1 MDNQNKKICMKC
13 GVPITPGSAFCT
25 ACGAPVPADERKI
38 CMKCGVPIA
47 PGSAFCTACGAP
59 APGSANAAPQA
70 QLSPEEMN
78 KRSYENALK
87 LVEAKQFEQALQLFT
102 RLGDYEDSKKRAEEC
117 KAAAEEAKKEA
128 AYASAV
134 ALLTAKNVTDVQLK
148 QAIAN
153 LKGMSDYKDSKDQA
167 AKLEKCLDQLN
178 KAKAKKKSKM
188 KKIIILAAVA
198 LLLIVAAV
206 VTVVV
211 LNIPYKLT
219 VDYGFYGV
227 SETTEYNMLSDEVV
241 LPNLE
246 GQMPGYTFVGWTGT
260 GLEEPQKEVVIG
272 KFSSGNREYKANWE
286 IKKYTITL
294 DADGGS
300 SDTTSISVVYGASFR
315 LPTPTKTGYN
325 FLGWYNGDSQVT
337 SGYWTTD
344 SNVTLKAK
352 WEAKEYYLTLN
363 NTSAQLKITWDYNYS
378 GSTPLINTYSNGD
391 TVSYWIVASR
401 TGYVNTGWYTDA
413 ECTTKFNFDSEITS
427 DITLYAGWVEM
438 PQIGYSTYQ
447 INPVDYSNSKSY
459 LEMYPNSTN
468 KYYVYFVANE
478 TGTHKIY
485 YVSGYYYD
493 GYYLTIKNITTGT
506 TVIADTYVDN
516 TSYSYYSVDCTAG
529 DVICIGVYC
538 DYYDYAQANF
548 YFEGFVVNTDGSKI
562 SSSQVSYHEW
572 KSSSV
577 TYKYGDEFT
586 LPTLTK
592 KGSTFL
598 GWFDAND
605 NKVESGV
612 WNFDDDITLTPK
624 FEAGKNTITLDVD
637 GGTVDSETLT
647 VYYGK
652 EYTLPTPTKTGH
664 KFLGWYDADDNKVT
678 SGYWYGEIDTT
689 LKAKW
694 EVKSYTLT
702 LDDAI
707 ATLTVTWNYNYGSNY
722 TTDTLYSGST
732 LSYKTLTR
740 TGYIF
745 MGWYTDAECTTKYGF
760 TGQIT
765 EDLTLYAKW
774 EAIPATSY
782 YTAYQIY
789 PSQYNSSSN
798 VCSAYVSSSTYSTYP
813 TYIYLVANET
823 GKHSIYYSNYYYYSY
838 DSYYLTIK
846 NLTSD
851 TTIADTVKVKD
862 SSYSYYSF
870 ECNEGDII
878 AISVYDNSSSTYA
891 YFYFDGFSAITSD
904 AVAAPA
910 NLTYNSSKYTSIT
923 YNYGDKFTLPT
934 VTREGYTFHGWK
946 DSNGNV
952 VESGTWNYESNLTLV
967 PDLRPVTN
975 TITLDTDG
983 GTVSSTTVSV
993 TYDKSYTLETPT
1005 KTGYT
1010 FNGWYNAD
1018 GERVYSG
1025 TWKGTADITLK
1036 ASWSANKY
1044 YVTLDDTAENSYLTV
1059 TYDGYYSDGSNADS
1073 YLSYGYQPG
1082 NYTPYTRSGYIF
1094 TGWYTDDKCTTKYD
1108 FTGVITE
1115 DMTLYS
1121 GWTAMTSNSYYS
1133 RNQITDPTSYT
1144 SSNKYSTYTYA
1155 SSSNSKNYF
1164 YLVANEAGTHKIYY
1178 SSSSASYPY
1187 YMQVTNYTTGTSIMG
1202 NKEVSSTAFDYVS
1215 FDCAAGD
1222 IIEIAIY
1229 DSNANY
1235 YDYACAY
1242 LYFEGFTSIETSAY
1256 AVPGCIYDASESL
1269 TDHIYYGDEYQL
1281 PTLTRDG
1288 YTFKG
1293 WSTDGTNVDVDMSGT
1308 WSISSDV
1315 TLYPIW
1321 E

>member
-198 LLLIVAAV
+198 FLLIVAAV

-219 VDYGFYGV
+219 VDYGFHGV
-227 SETTEYNMLSDEVV
+227 YETTEYNMLSDEVV
-241 LPNLE
+241 LPNLD

-300 SDTTSISVVYGASFR
+300 SDTTSISVEYNASFR

-352 WEAKEYYLTLN
+352 WEAKEYYLTLHD
-363 NTSAQLKITWDYNYS
+363 TTASVKITWDYNYS
-378 GSTPLINTYSNGD
+378 GSTPLTYTYENND
-391 TVSYWIVASR
+391 KVSSSIVSR
-401 TGYVNTGWYTDA
+401 TGYVFTGWYTDA
-413 ECTTKFNFDSEITS
+413 ECTTKFDFSGKITG
-427 DITLYAGWVEM
+427 DITLYAGWSEM
-438 PQIGYSTYQ
+438 TEIGYGATQ
-447 INPVDYSNSKSY
+447 INPAKYNNDISYLYVDAYSNSTSY
-459 LEMYPNSTN
+459 I
-468 KYYVYFVANE
+468 YFIAE
-478 TGTHKIY
+478 KTGTHRIY
-485 YVSGYYYD
+485 YSESYGYS
-493 GYYLTIKNITTGT
+493 YYLTIKNITSGT
-506 TVIADTYVDN
+506 TVVNDSYTSN
-516 TSYSYYSVDCTAG
+516 TNFNYYSVDCEAG
-529 DVICIGVYC
+529 DIISIAVYNGSYKYTC
-538 DYYDYAQANF
+538 ALF
-548 YFEGFVVNTDGSKI
+548 YFEGFAELSEDATVA
-562 SSSQVSYHEW
+562 SSQLSYLDGY
-572 KSSSV
+572 STYI
-577 TYKYGDEFT
+577 TYKYGEEFT

-598 GWFDAND
+598 GWFDAD
-605 NKVESGV
+605 GNKVESGV
-612 WNFDDDITLTPK
+612 WNFDDSITLKPE
-624 FEAGKNTITLDVD
+624 FEAGKNTITLDAD
-637 GGTVDSETLT
+637 GGTVDSTTIT
-647 VYYGK
+647 VTYGSK
-652 EYTLPTPTKTGH
+652 YTLPTPTKTGH
-664 KFLGWYDADDNKVT
+664 NFLGWYDADGNQVT
-678 SGYWYGEIDTT
+678 SGYWYGDIDTT

-707 ATLTVTWNYNYGSNY
+707 ASLTVTWNYNYGSKY
-722 TTDTLYSGST
+722 TTDTLYSGNT

-745 MGWYTDAECTTKYGF
+745 MGWYTDAECTTKYSF

-782 YTAYQIY
+782 YDAYQIY
-789 PSQYNSSSN
+789 PSQYTSSN
-798 VCSAYVSSSTYSTYP
+798 TCSAYVSSSTYSTYP
-813 TYIYLVANET
+813 TYIYLVANESGT
-823 GKHSIYYSNYYYYSY
+823 HSIYYSNYYTDNYY
-838 DSYYLTIK
+838 SYYLTIK

-851 TTIADTVKVKD
+851 TTIADTVKVTH

-870 ECNEGDII
+870 DCNAGDII
-878 AISVYDNSSSTYA
+878 AISLYDNYYSTYA

-910 NLTYNSSKYTSIT
+910 NLTYDSSGYTKIT

-952 VESGTWNYESNLTLV
+952 VESGTWNYESKLTLV

-1036 ASWSANKY
+1036 ASWSANSY
-1044 YVTLDDTAENSYLTV
+1044 YVTLDDTAENSHLTV
-1059 TYDGYYSDGSNADS
+1059 TYYGYYSEGSNYS
-1073 YLSYGYQPG
+1073 TYLSYGDQPY
-1082 NYTPYTRSGYIF
+1082 NYTPSSRSGYIF
-1094 TGWYTDDKCTTKYD
+1094 TGWYTDAECTTKYD

-1115 DMTLYS
+1115 NMTLYS
-1121 GWTAMTSNSYYS
+1121 GWTAMTSDSYY
-1133 RNQITDPTSYT
+1133 NKYQINPTDYT
-1144 SSNKYSTYTYA
+1144 SSDASYQVNTYGTSST
-1155 SSSNSKNYF
+1155 SKNYL
-1164 YLVANEAGTHKIYY
+1164 YLVANETGTHKIYY
-1178 SSSSASYPY
+1178 SNGSSSYSYY
-1187 YMQVTNYTTGTSIMG
+1187 VQITNHTTGTTIMSDT
-1202 NKEVSSTAFDYVS
+1202 EISSTAFDYIS
-1215 FDCAAGD
+1215 FDCTAGD

-1229 DSNANY
+1229 DSVSYYYNY
-1235 YDYACAY
+1235 AY
-1242 LYFEGFTSIETSAY
+1242 PTFYFEGFTEVENNAY
-1256 AVPGCIYDASESL
+1256 AVPGYYYDAS
-1269 TDHIYYGDEYQL
+1269 TYVQGYIKYGQEYEL
-1281 PTLTRDG
+1281 PTLTRSG

>member
-198 LLLIVAAV
+198 FLLIVAAV

-219 VDYGFYGV
+219 VNYGFGGIT
-227 SETTEYNMLSDEVV
+227 ETTEYNMLSDEVV
-241 LPNLE
+241 LPNLD
-246 GQMPGYTFVGWTGT
+246 GQVPGYTFVGWTGT

-286 IKKYTITL
+286 IKEYTITL

-315 LPTPTKTGYN
+315 LPTPTKTGYD
-325 FLGWYNGDSQVT
+325 FAGWYNGDTQVT

-378 GSTPLINTYSNGD
+378 GSTPLINTYSNGE
-391 TVSYWIVASR
+391 TVSGIVALR
-401 TGYVNTGWYTDA
+401 PGYINTGWYTDA
-413 ECTTKFNFDSEITS
+413 ECTTKFNFDSEITA

-438 PQIGYSTYQ
+438 PEMGYSAYQ
-447 INPVDYSNSKSY
+447 INPADYSNSKSY
-459 LEMYPNSTN
+459 LAIYPYSTN

-485 YVSGYYYD
+485 YVNYYYYD
-493 GYYLTIKNITTGT
+493 GYYLTIKNTTTGT
-506 TVIADTYVDN
+506 TVIADDYVDN

-529 DVICIGVYC
+529 DIICISVYC
-538 DYYDYAQANF
+538 DYYDSAEANF
-548 YFEGFVVNTDGSKI
+548 YFEGFGVNTDGSKI

-694 EVKSYTLT
+694 EVKSYTLK

-782 YTAYQIY
+782 YTAGQIF
-789 PSQYNSSSN
+789 PSQYTSSN
-798 VCSAYVSSSTYSTYP
+798 VYSAGVSSNTYSTYP

-823 GKHSIYYSNYYYYSY
+823 GKHSIYYSNYYYYNY

-846 NLTSD
+846 NLTSN
-851 TTIADTVKVKD
+851 TTIADTVKVTD

-870 ECNEGDII
+870 DCNAGDII
-878 AISVYDNSSSTYA
+878 AISLYDNYYSTYA

-952 VESGTWNYESNLTLV
+952 VESGTWNYESDLTLV

-1036 ASWSANKY
+1036 ASWSANSY
-1044 YVTLDDTAENSYLTV
+1044 YVTFDDTNTKSKLTINYKYNYGSY
-1059 TYDGYYSDGSNADS
+1059 DS
-1073 YLSYGYQPG
+1073 YYGSYDTDYLYYGDTPYY
-1082 NYTPYTRSGYIF
+1082 YTPNISGLVF
-1094 TGWYTDDKCTTKYD
+1094 TGWYTDAECTTKYD
-1108 FTGVITE
+1108 FTGVVTE
-1115 DMTLYS
+1115 DMTLYA
-1121 GWTAMTSNSYYS
+1121 GWVEMPATGYS
-1133 RNQITDPTSYT
+1133 ASQIYPNYYT
-1144 SSNKYSTYTYA
+1144 SSNIFYSSISSSTSSTYQQY
-1155 SSSNSKNYF
+1155 Y
-1164 YLVANEAGTHKIYY
+1164 YMVANETGTHKIYY
-1178 SSSSASYPY
+1178 ADGYGNDY
-1187 YMQVTNYTTGTSIMG
+1187 YMTVTNVTTDTVIKSDLLV
-1202 NKEVSSTAFDYVS
+1202 ESS
-1215 FDCAAGD
+1215 
-1222 IIEIAIY
+1222 
-1229 DSNANY
+1229 Y
-1235 YDYACAY
+1235 YDYIEFECNEGDVISISVYDYSYYTYVY
-1242 LYFEGFTSIETSAY
+1242 LYFEGFTSVEPSAY
-1256 AVPGCIYDASESL
+1256 AIPGCVYDASSTL
-1269 TDHIYYGDEYQL
+1269 TDDIYYGQEYEL
-1281 PTLTRDG
+1281 PTLTRSG